1 MRRKTADK
9 EEILQFYTS
18 LLRMEGGEKSSEALK
33 AAEFFVKYLGILD
46 KEQSDDTKKVVIV
59 DDIAKV
65 KGELNDRRCVSEK

>member
-1 MRRKTADK
+1 MRRKIADEK
-9 EEILQFYTS
+9 EILQFYTR

-46 KEQSDDTKKVVIV
+46 KEQCDDSKKVVIV

-65 KGELNDRRCVSEK
+65 KGELNDRHCVSEE